1 MKQKEVELLVKKVS
15 QEMKAIGIP
24 ISDNIEAITI
34 NNRAKK
40 RLGCCKRRKNVLGKT
55 AFTIE
60 ISRYALSCEKEKLC
74 SIIAH
79 ELLHTCKGCFNHGDK
94 WKKMG
99 IRVEKELGYPISRTV
114 NYEELG
120 LEKPV
125 SSERTKYIITCK
137 KCGQI
142 IERKRMCNLVKN
154 VEKYRC
160 GKCGAPLELKA
171 KSTTSCR

>member
-1 MKQKEVELLVKKVS
+1 MEQRKVELLVQKVS
-15 QEMKAIGIP
+15 QEMRAIGIP
-24 ISDNIEAITI
+24 ISDSIEAVTI

-40 RLGCCKRRKNVLGKT
+40 RLGCCKRRKNAFGKNLY
-55 AFTIE
+55 TIE
-60 ISRYALSCEKEKLC
+60 ISKYALNCEEDKLC

-79 ELLHTCKGCFNHGDK
+79 ELLHTCKGCFNHESK

-99 IRVEKELGYPISRTV
+99 SKVEETLGYPISRTV

-120 LEKPV
+120 LEKPA
-125 SSERTKYIITCK
+125 SSEQTKYIIVCK

-160 GKCGAPLELKA
+160 GKCGAHLELKA